1 MLPPQSGFV
10 QEWACQIC
18 AKSWP
23 RWGSTGVG
31 GPQGTKHGEP
41 KSTDVERAGRAAGGM
56 AAWQQGGRQP
66 GSKMQ
71 GSDRHGRSLSFPCL
85 VRIFTLGV

>member
-10 QEWACQIC
+10 QEGPCQIC

-23 RWGSTGVG
+23 RWGSTARVG
-31 GPQGTKHGEP
+31 R
-41 KSTDVERAGRAAGGM
+41 SERNTASLNGRTLSVQRAAGGRV
-56 AAWQQGGRQP
+56 AP
-66 GSKMQ
+66 SLTQ

-85 VRIFTLGV
+85 VRIFRVGV